1 MKQLNPTIPMDTPLG
16 RGFAHFVI
24 DYGQEHHLLW
34 VVFIDSTGECWTF
47 PNPEVRIQPNPTMGT
62 RPLPLRETQD
72 EPRPKRS
79 K

>member
-1 MKQLNPTIPMDTPLG
+1 MIQLNPTVPVVTPKG
-16 RGFAHFVI
+16 KGFAHFLI

-34 VVFIDSTGECWTF
+34 VVFLDESGECWTF

-72 EPRPKRS
+72 EPRPKRP